1 MNNDFVFSWAENAV
15 GKMVHVDDVPRG
27 LQCNC
32 TCPNCHEKLMARHGD
47 IREHGFA
54 HHSDNRGANLKI
66 CYMVILYKL
75 AEQIIQTHKKILAP
89 SYYGIFPQKVLE
101 FVDVKIDSRYERE
114 DKQPDVIANTSD
126 GKQYLIEFT
135 FDYKVQHKKAIDY
148 KNLNCLEINLSGQ
161 TLESVEKFLLE
172 DPSDRKWLNNQD
184 YFDNIVN
191 QYKAK
196 NKVIELKDE
205 KECATCELRFS
216 CTGARQLNTYA
227 LLVIENSGKR
237 YRICKT
243 LQFSQQLEALH
254 QKQKEQEEF
263 RKREQERLRQ
273 YKQKWEPEPIRFK
286 HEEAERQEE
295 YRSFYEEEQEEKRL
309 KKTNAPSF
317 DPNEKTCFVCDCNL
331 SWMNFRNPGYA
342 NCGCYITMRVPQKTP
357 PQMALTCRGF
367 KRKD

>member
-172 DPSDRKWLNNQD
+172 DTSDRKWLNNQD
-184 YFDNIVN
+184 YFENIVHR
-191 QYKAK
+191 YKTA

-205 KECATCELRFS
+205 KDCQTCELRLS
-216 CTGARQLNTYA
+216 CTGARQSNSYA

-243 LQFSQQLEALH
+243 EQFSQQLEALH
-254 QKQKEQEEF
+254 QRQKEQEEI

-273 YKQKWEPEPIRFK
+273 YEQKRKPEPIRSEY
-286 HEEAERQEE
+286 EEAKRQEE

-309 KKTNAPSF
+309 KETNIPSF
-317 DPNEKTCFVCDCNL
+317 DPNEKTCFVCECNL
-331 SWMNFRNPGYA
+331 SWMNNRNPGYA

-367 KRKD
+367 KRKN

>member
-1 MNNDFVFSWAENAV
+1 MNSDFVFSWAENAV

-27 LQCNC
+27 LLCNC
-32 TCPNCHEKLMARHGD
+32 TCPHCHEKLMARHGD

-54 HHSDNRGANLKI
+54 HHSENRGANLKI

-172 DPSDRKWLNNQD
+172 DTSDRKWLNNQD
-184 YFDNIVN
+184 YFDNIVHR
-191 QYKAK
+191 YKTA
-196 NKVIELKDE
+196 NKVIELKEE
-205 KECATCELRFS
+205 KDCQTCELRLS
-216 CTGARQLNTYA
+216 CTGARQSNSYA

-237 YRICKT
+237 YRLCKT
-243 LQFSQQLEALH
+243 DQFSQQLEALH
-254 QKQKEQEEF
+254 QRQKEQEEI

-273 YKQKWEPEPIRFK
+273 YEQKWEPEYVSL
-286 HEEAERQEE
+286 EQAEAKRREE
-295 YRSFYEEEQEEKRL
+295 YRKIYEEEQEEKRREEL
-309 KKTNAPSF
+309 TTPSY
-317 DPNEKTCFVCDCNL
+317 DPNEKTCFMCECNL
-331 SWMNFRNPGYA
+331 SWMNKKNFGYA
-342 NCGCYITMRVPQKTP
+342 NCGCASSMNVPHKTP
-357 PQMALTCRGF
+357 PELALTCRGF
-367 KRKD
+367 KRKS